1 MNGMTGTRLLI
12 NYKLVVD
19 YKAGMI
25 RFAKLQFLGPFI
37 VAVAIAMAEAAA
49 FALAHVPTSE
59 TLWYLNL
66 TVFAI
71 FQTSYSQL
79 FSSWDLPYM
88 QLYLIA
94 FPLFSL
100 AVVGLFA
107 RRQFLLALAS
117 HLSFA
122 YAGFL
127 MYCGMISQPNAA
139 TASLISIAIPTYP
152 NVLGILVSACMV
164 SFLVSQSQYLIGF
177 FKVRE

>member
-1 MNGMTGTRLLI
+1 
-12 NYKLVVD
+12 
-19 YKAGMI
+19 
-25 RFAKLQFLGPFI
+25 
-37 VAVAIAMAEAAA
+37 
-49 FALAHVPTSE
+49 
-59 TLWYLNL
+59 
-66 TVFAI
+66 
-71 FQTSYSQL
+71 
-79 FSSWDLPYM
+79 M

-94 FPLFSL
+94 FPLVSL

-127 MYCGMISQPNAA
+127 IYCGVVSQPHAA

-152 NVLGILVSACMV
+152 NVYMLGVLVSACMV